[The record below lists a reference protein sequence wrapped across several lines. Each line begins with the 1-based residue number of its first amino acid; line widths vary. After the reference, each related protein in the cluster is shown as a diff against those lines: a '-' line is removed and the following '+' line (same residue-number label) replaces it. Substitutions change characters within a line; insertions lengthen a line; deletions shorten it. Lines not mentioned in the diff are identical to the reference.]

1 MRKIILSICFVL
13 LASEVFS
20 TSETGP
26 YISVSELSRTE
37 NSGHTVPEILSRLTD
52 FASFTEMTY
61 WSEWRKKERILFE
74 EAKLLSLTPP
84 LPEKIATET
93 IAPRYDFTL
102 FLKDASFGDMEWTGS
117 LTCDGTHILMTMKNS
132 TPVRSL
138 GINAVDPQSLEITL
152 KITIRGS
159 VLEIESRG
167 YAHEKIRLITKERAT
182 KSIENRLLAFQNYI
196 LKD

>member
-1 MRKIILSICFVL
+1 MRKIILSICFTI
-13 LASEVFS
+13 AAAAAFAA
-20 TSETGP
+20 TGTEP
-26 YISVSELSRTE
+26 YITVNESAQQENTGRTV
-37 NSGHTVPEILSRLTD
+37 TDILRRLTD
-52 FASFTEMTY
+52 FPSFTEMTY

-84 LPEKIATET
+84 LPEKIATDT

-102 FLKDASFGDMEWTGS
+102 FLKDASFGDMEWEGA
-117 LTCDGTHILMTMKNS
+117 LTCDSTHILMTMTNR

-138 GINAVDPQSLEITL
+138 GINAVEPRALEIILEIT
-152 KITIRGS
+152 IRNS
-159 VLEIESRG
+159 NLEIESRG

-196 LKD
+196 LKN